1 MSLLRRSTSAP
12 GPERRPRNGRRSAL
26 TAVLATGAVLVSGLF
41 ATAAHADP
49 VTYET
54 YQFSGVTF
62 VDGGTATGW
71 FEVSSSGIINDFS
84 ISVAGGDTTTY
95 PALTYSPANNFQ
107 GNQQTATQV
116 SFMQQ
121 SSGLR
126 LLNLEGADLIGPASN
141 HTVTLDTNGS
151 YECYDCAPYR
161 NVAAGALVGA
171 PTVRGNL
178 TTTTS
183 NTQTVSWADPIPLSI
198 DWAGTTEPTE
208 YTTVA
213 VAGHSEIAYYR
224 HTNSNGSWNY
234 TNDYFGPVLA
244 PGSYPVS
251 ASYPGDARQNPITT
265 NVGTVTVTKASVTPE
280 LSASAST
287 GPHSPITLT
296 AQLQLAGY
304 QGPAATGNVTFK
316 SGSTTVGIA
325 PLDSTATATFTTV
338 NLPAGYNQV
347 TAVYAGDTYYAA
359 ETSSPRTV
367 YAIPTT
373 PAAPVVSRPSAPR
386 QVHTAP
392 GDRKLVVSFRTPA
405 NNGGSPITSYRISL
419 DGGRTFSKAAVSGVA
434 SGVRKITLTG
444 LRDGA
449 SYRVLLAAVNH
460 QGVGARSAVV
470 TAKLK
475 QWFADDLS
483 AAKRRSLI
491 AVPSVPANYRG
502 VLRPTRSYH
511 RSHNGSVA
519 IDVSRLR
526 GRQVQAGQAV
536 SLGSGVIFSFDG
548 SALSATGRAAVRKL
562 AASVRYAGAVTC
574 EGYSDY
580 GNKIAHQQ
588 ALSVARA
595 RTVCAQLVRDGARIR
610 TASVGFGGNNPA
622 VVGGHPADRAA
633 NRRVVVLITR

>member
-1 MSLLRRSTSAP
+1 MSLLNRSTSAP
-12 GPERRPRNGRRSAL
+12 APERRSRRSHRSAL
-26 TAVLATGAVLVSGLF
+26 TALLATGAVIISGLF

-49 VTYET
+49 ITYET

-71 FEVSSSGIINDFS
+71 FEISSTGLINDFS
-84 ISVAGGDTTTY
+84 ISVAGGDTITY

-107 GNQQTATQV
+107 GNQESATLV
-116 SFMQQ
+116 TFMEQ
-121 SSGLR
+121 SPGFR
-126 LLNLEGADLIGPASN
+126 MLNLGGAGLIGPASN
-141 HTVTLDTNGS
+141 HTVTLDTNAS
-151 YECYDCAPYR
+151 YECYNCAPYR
-161 NVAAGALVGA
+161 NVATGALVGA

-183 NTQTVSWADPIPLSI
+183 NTQTLSWADPIPLAI
-198 DWAGTTEPTE
+198 DWAGTSKPTE
-208 YTTVA
+208 YTTVS
-213 VAGHSEIAYYR
+213 VAGHSTIAYYR
-224 HTNSNGSWNY
+224 HTNTNGSWNY

-244 PGSYPVS
+244 PGNYPVS
-251 ASYPGDARQNPITT
+251 ASYPGDALQNPITT
-265 NVGTVTVTKASVTPE
+265 NVGTVTVTKASITPD
-280 LSASAST
+280 LSAGAAT

-316 SGSTTVGIA
+316 AGSTAVGVA
-325 PLDSTATATFTTV
+325 PLDSTGTATLTTA

-359 ETSSPRTV
+359 KTSSPRSV
-367 YAIPTT
+367 YAIPAT
-373 PAAPVVSRPSAPR
+373 PVVTQPSAPR
-386 QVHTAP
+386 QLHAAP
-392 GDRKLVVSFRTPA
+392 GDRQLVVSFRAPA
-405 NNGGSPITSYRISL
+405 NSGGSPITSYRISL
-419 DGGRTFSKAAVSGVA
+419 DGGRTFSKAAVSGA
-434 SGVRKITLTG
+434 AGGLRKITLPG
-444 LRDGA
+444 LRNGA
-449 SYRVLLAAVNH
+449 SYRVVLAAVNH

-475 QWFADDLS
+475 QWFADDLT

-491 AVPSVPANYRG
+491 AAPAVPAKYRG
-502 VLRPTRSYH
+502 ALRATRAYH
-511 RSHNGSVA
+511 RSHNGAVA

-526 GRQVQAGQAV
+526 GRQLQTGQAV
-536 SLGSGVIFSFDG
+536 SLGSGTVFSFDG
-548 SALSATGRAAVRKL
+548 SSLSASGRAAVRKL

-580 GNKIAHQQ
+580 GNKITHQQ

-595 RTVCAQLVRDGARIR
+595 RTVCAELVRDGARVR
-610 TASVGFGGNNPA
+610 TASVGFGGNSPA

-633 NRRVVVLITR
+633 NRRVVVLVTR